1 VDQHDGVYD
10 HGPSLGS
17 TNHFALC
24 VAQQRRTVSPDALG
38 IITKTIKILQLHS
51 VGVSF
56 IILSY
61 SEIIQ
66 MKFAAFK
73 YTDTKGKISQRK
85 LLVLDQPSNKLTGI
99 DVTELEAPQAQQ
111 LAREYDR
118 LLDAF
123 RQSVVELYA
132 DFDVEHNFRQFL
144 QAKIENLQV
153 TQAY

>member
-1 VDQHDGVYD
+1 
-10 HGPSLGS
+10 
-17 TNHFALC
+17 
-24 VAQQRRTVSPDALG
+24 
-38 IITKTIKILQLHS
+38 
-51 VGVSF
+51 
-56 IILSY
+56 
-61 SEIIQ
+61 

-99 DVTELEAPQAQQ
+99 DVTEVEAAVARQ
-111 LAREYDR
+111 LAVEYDR

-132 DFDVEHNFRQFL
+132 DFDVRNNYRQFL
-144 QAKIENLQV
+144 QSNVESLEV

>member
-1 VDQHDGVYD
+1 
-10 HGPSLGS
+10 
-17 TNHFALC
+17 
-24 VAQQRRTVSPDALG
+24 
-38 IITKTIKILQLHS
+38 
-51 VGVSF
+51 
-56 IILSY
+56 
-61 SEIIQ
+61 

>member
-1 VDQHDGVYD
+1 
-10 HGPSLGS
+10 
-17 TNHFALC
+17 
-24 VAQQRRTVSPDALG
+24 
-38 IITKTIKILQLHS
+38 
-51 VGVSF
+51 
-56 IILSY
+56 
-61 SEIIQ
+61 

-99 DVTELEAPQAQQ
+99 DVTELESAVTQQ

-123 RQSVVELYA
+123 RQNVLELYT
-132 DFDVEHNFRQFL
+132 DFEVKQNYRQFL
-144 QAKIENLQV
+144 QSKVESLEV